1 VGLSLCCAR
10 TGSTAPATP
19 AAVQLL
25 KLQSQQRT
33 RNIAAPASSQPRAP
47 AGAAV
52 PARTPAAASAPVAA
66 TSSPDL
72 AGQLNAFEAL
82 TSPLA
87 AAVAAEAY
95 ADDDDNDESSDGEEV
110 EIQLEAE
117 EQEQDDESDY
127 DDDDDD
133 SSDASDAAVDFLKTR
148 HQRPGSSSDTPSGEQ
163 KQAALSR
170 GASAG
175 SIAMAAKLDQL
186 SAEHAQ
192 LSRELS
198 TK

>member
-1 VGLSLCCAR
+1 MLLGFLGWSPSRGCHGHTVTVLMLMRSK
-10 TGSTAPATP
+10 
-19 AAVQLL
+19 L
-25 KLQSQQRT
+25 KLTVSGSQC
-33 RNIAAPASSQPRAP
+33 PKSSDRGP
-47 AGAAV
+47 
-52 PARTPAAASAPVAA
+52 
-66 TSSPDL
+66 
-72 AGQLNAFEAL
+72 
-82 TSPLA
+82 
-87 AAVAAEAY
+87 
-95 ADDDDNDESSDGEEV
+95 DDDDNDESSDGEEV

-133 SSDASDAAVDFLKTR
+133 SSDASDAAVEFLKTR
-148 HQRPGSSSDTPSGEQ
+148 HQRPGSSSDAPSGEQ